1 MRGPGRIKSLYIHD
15 HGDGKFHDAGIER
28 RYKIPR
34 RMLWRIDCH
43 AIGSGDILCYEVKT
57 TELV

>member
-1 MRGPGRIKSLYIHD
+1 MYIHD